1 MGAKLRDIVA
11 YLDAELRTSA
21 FKDSSA
27 NGLQVEGTPDVRTV
41 GLGVDACLATF
52 RAAKKQA
59 CELVVVHHGMIWN
72 DGIRSVKGNTRKRL
86 DFLLRNG
93 ISLYA
98 AHLPLDAHPKLGNNV
113 GLAKLLGIRKPVPFG
128 EYRGQT
134 IGFAGKLPRA
144 TSAKDLAAS
153 LGEKLGQKLG
163 RKLGGRP
170 FVRGDAKKKL
180 KSVAICSG
188 GGMALLAQT
197 AESGYDALVTGEGV
211 HADSLEIADLGFTV
225 VFAGHYETET
235 LGVKAVG
242 AALKRRFG
250 LRTVFL
256 DVAHQSP
263 RSG

>member
-1 MGAKLRDIVA
+1 MSAKLRDIVS

-21 FKDSSA
+21 FRDRSA
-27 NGLQVEGTPDVRTV
+27 NGLQVEGAADVRTV

-52 RAAKKQA
+52 RAAKEHA
-59 CELVVVHHGMIWN
+59 CDLVVVHHGMIWN

-86 DFLLRNG
+86 DFLLRND

-134 IGFAGKLPRA
+134 IGFAGKLPRPV
-144 TSAKDLAAS
+144 SAKDLAAA
-153 LGEKLGQKLG
+153 LGEKLG
-163 RKLGGRP
+163 RKLGASP
-170 FVRGDAKKKL
+170 FVRGDAKRKL

-188 GGMALLAQT
+188 GGMALLAEA
-197 AESGYDALVTGEGV
+197 AEAGYDALVTGEGV

-256 DVAHQSP
+256 DAAHQAP
-263 RSG
+263 AR